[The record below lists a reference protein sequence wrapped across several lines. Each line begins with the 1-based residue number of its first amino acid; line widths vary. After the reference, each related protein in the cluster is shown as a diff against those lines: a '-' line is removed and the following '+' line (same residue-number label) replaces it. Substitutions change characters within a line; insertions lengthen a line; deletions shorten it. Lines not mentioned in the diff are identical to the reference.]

1 MKSKTMSVFL
11 FLLFAAGSSFAKTS
25 QPAPIVFSSIKN
37 HANNQ
42 FGMFL
47 IHRQG
52 KDVAMMWTVSNPGQ
66 VARYEILRSYD
77 GEFFDTI
84 KDMPGG
90 NGSRCRYTDSNVYA
104 GYIHYKVRAIMHDES
119 VVESDVETIRIV
131 SRK

>member
-11 FLLFAAGSSFAKTS
+11 IFLFAIGSSFAKTS
-25 QPAPIVFSSIKN
+25 QPSPIVFASIKN

-52 KDVAMMWTVSNPGQ
+52 KDVAMMWTVANPGQ

-84 KDMPGG
+84 KELPGS
-90 NGSRCRYTDSNVYA
+90 NGSRCRYTDCGVYA
-104 GYIHYKVRAIMHDES
+104 GYIHYKVRAIMQDES
-119 VVESDVETIRIV
+119 VVESDIETIRIV
-131 SRK
+131 SRR

>member
-11 FLLFAAGSSFAKTS
+11 FLLMASGASFAISS
-25 QPAPIVFSSIKN
+25 QQSPLVFTSIKN

-52 KDVAMMWTVSNPGQ
+52 KDVAMMWTVANPGQ
-66 VARYEILRSYD
+66 VARYEIFRSYD
-77 GEFFDTI
+77 GEFFDII
-84 KDMPGG
+84 KDMPA
-90 NGSRCRYTDSNVYA
+90 NSGSRCRYTDRDVYA

-119 VVESDVETIRIV
+119 VVESEIETIRIV
-131 SRK
+131 SRR